1 MNRCNKGF
9 TLVEMLCTIVVM
21 LLVSAT
27 VTVGVRL
34 AAENYVRSITAS
46 ESQVLCS
53 TVLDAVTD
61 ELRFSKISDWGDPVK
76 YESGRYSGL
85 RHFVVD
91 NSGQVVVE
99 PEVTD
104 NETKTEK
111 LLPGKTYPNGMKV
124 VLSLTGDQTNHM
136 VTVTVRVNDSKGSKL
151 IERSREVEILNG
163 SRDTANG

>member
-1 MNRCNKGF
+1 MSRRNKGF

-27 VTVGVRL
+27 VTVGIRL
-34 AAENYVRSITAS
+34 AADSYVRSITAS

-76 YESGRYSGL
+76 FESDRYSGL
-85 RHFVVD
+85 RHFEVE
-91 NSGQVVVE
+91 SGQVTVV
-99 PEVTD
+99 PETQD
-104 NETKTEK
+104 NESKTEK
-111 LLPGKTYPNGMKV
+111 LLPSKTYPNGMQV
-124 VLSLTGDQTNHM
+124 VLTLTGDQTNRI
-136 VTVTVRVNDSKGSKL
+136 VTVAVQVNDPKGNKL

-163 SRDTANG
+163 SSDAANG